1 MEDAQSEPKL
11 REVYSAE
18 RVRERI
24 GAISAAIQVDYG
36 ELASAPLLV
45 VIAEGAIRFAEGL
58 AEGLERRGLVP
69 EVRVLRAR
77 RTSGTEL
84 GEVEVEKLDPA
95 VFRDRHV
102 IVIDD
107 IADEGRTLAAVM
119 ELVRSGGP
127 ASVRAA
133 VLVSKFGR
141 RRVPLELDYVGFEL
155 SDGWVVGHG
164 MDLDGR
170 YRDLDHLAIVEG
182 TDTT

>member
-1 MEDAQSEPKL
+1 MFWPSSQ
-11 REVYSAE
+11 EVLARAFPLELWSARWYARQEIVQQKQE
-18 RVRERI
+18 R
-24 GAISAAIQVDYG
+24 
-36 ELASAPLLV
+36 
-45 VIAEGAIRFAEGL
+45 
-58 AEGLERRGLVP
+58 
-69 EVRVLRAR
+69 
-77 RTSGTEL
+77 
-84 GEVEVEKLDPA
+84 GEVEVERRGTSVL
-95 VFRDRHV
+95 RDRYV
-102 IVIDD
+102 IGIGD

-119 ELVRSGGP
+119 ELVRSGAP

-164 MDLDGR
+164 MDLDGV